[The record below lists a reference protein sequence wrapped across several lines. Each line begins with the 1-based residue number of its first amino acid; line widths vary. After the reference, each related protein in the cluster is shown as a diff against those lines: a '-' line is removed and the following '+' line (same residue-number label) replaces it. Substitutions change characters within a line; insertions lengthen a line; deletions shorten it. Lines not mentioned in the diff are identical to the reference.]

1 MYRDE
6 SETHLDDGHSH
17 NFATAF
23 LRNLRCSAVTSINVW
38 ACHRA
43 RAAPGGETQTG
54 AATNHNRES
63 TCNRQCNISTV
74 Y

>member
-17 NFATAF
+17 NFATAY

-38 ACHRA
+38 GRV
-43 RAAPGGETQTG
+43 RLLKI
-54 AATNHNRES
+54 RL
-63 TCNRQCNISTV
+63 
-74 Y
+74 

>member
-38 ACHRA
+38 ACQTVKNRLNYNTA
-43 RAAPGGETQTG
+43 WLPSAPRDRPPSAAAQCTG
-54 AATNHNRES
+54 A
-63 TCNRQCNISTV
+63 
-74 Y
+74 